1 MLIEGIR
8 ENYQKFK
15 KYFQAIDG
23 DQEPLKSEEASFE
36 GKVSLYPYR
45 IYDEIHDLY
54 INKGSYGFIIEVA
67 PLCGA
72 DENTVK
78 ILTSMI
84 TDGVGEGYT
93 LQIINWASPRVGDYV
108 DRWKKERVKTG
119 GIYKK
124 LAEKRHE
131 YYKQA
136 HIKPLASG
144 SQYVIRDFRVIIA
157 VSCEGELTNKGKE
170 EMKSLRVQL
179 KTTLKGIGVDS
190 WDMAAESFIN
200 FMDEIVNPSFKQER
214 EYIHWNKHDTLA
226 DNIATAGTV
235 LEVEPGYLKAE
246 SDEGEVEIVGYS
258 VSKFPTVWAAWMTG
272 DLIGAA
278 LEDYLRIPCP
288 FLTMFAF
295 TFDGVEKANNVATI
309 KSVRTQQQLE
319 QGLGKFVSGIADKA
333 RDWKFVTEK
342 IGDGQKLVKSHY
354 EIILYAP
361 KGKRR
366 ECEQAL
372 KSLYS
377 AKGWKIMKE
386 RYVQLQTW
394 LSCLPFMHSEGIK
407 KDLKKFSRL
416 KTMLTWTCANVAPM
430 HGEWKGMEHPYVM
443 LFGRRGQPMYWNPF
457 ANKEGNYNV
466 AVFGKSGAGK
476 SVFMQELVSSIRGAG
491 GNVIIIDDGYSF
503 HNSCV
508 LQGGEF
514 VKFSGE
520 KPLCLNPFSILN
532 QEAYENDKEYRADAS
547 DLLRMVIGQMAKSQ
561 EKPTSMEN
569 TYIEEAVDKVF
580 KTKGTK
586 GSIRDVR
593 DAIAEIDDKRAQD
606 LSRMLFK
613 YTEGAYSEFFQ
624 GENEVSFENSLIAF
638 ELSAIKGHR
647 DLLSIVLMILMFL
660 VTEKMYRG
668 GRKVNI
674 SLVIDECWSMLKGE
688 GSGEFIE
695 GIARRARKYEG
706 NIISGTQSL
715 NDYYKTEA
723 SKATIEQTDW
733 LCILPH
739 KPEAVRDM
747 KKAEK
752 VVMDEHGVMESM
764 IKSLKKIDN
773 EYGEV
778 MIYGPNGWSIGRLL
792 LDPYSLALYTSKGTE
807 YRMIEEAVEKGMPL
821 EDAINLVAEKIKKTK
836 H

>member
-54 INKGSYGFIIEVA
+54 INKGSYGFIIEVT

-84 TDGVGEGYT
+84 TDGVGEGHT

-131 YYKQA
+131 YYKEA
-136 HIKPLASG
+136 HIKPLARG

-190 WDMAAESFIN
+190 WDMEAESFIN

-214 EYIHWNKHDTLA
+214 EHINWNKHDTLA

-235 LEVEPGYLKAE
+235 LEVEPDYLRAE
-246 SDEGEVEIVGYS
+246 SDDGEVDIVGYS

-272 DLIGAA
+272 DLIGST

-295 TFDGVEKANNVATI
+295 TFDDVEKANNLATI

-333 RDWKFVTEK
+333 KDWKFVTEK
-342 IGDGQKLVKSHY
+342 IGDGQKLVKAHY

-361 KGKRR
+361 KEKRR

-416 KTMLTWTCANVAPM
+416 KTMLTWTCANLAPM
-430 HGEWKGMEHPYVM
+430 HGEWKGMEHPYLM

-586 GSIRDVR
+586 GTIRDVR
-593 DAIAEIDDKRAQD
+593 EAIAAIDDKRAQD

-613 YTEGAYSEFFQ
+613 YTEGSYSEFFQ

-792 LDPYSLALYTSKGTE
+792 LDPYSLALYTSKGSE
-807 YRMIEEAVEKGMPL
+807 YRMIEEAVEKGIPL

-836 H
+836 Q